1 MADGN
6 SVGVLNDEDT
16 ASRLSEGVSSLIPA
30 EPASASASTT
40 SKAGK
45 RPMKL
50 RNKVYFQLLEA
61 TNALQREEAGKSD
74 GGAKPVKLSSAQ
86 VARLAQI
93 ALETQPEDAKAV
105 EASRAQLGEFVPLV
119 GRCVE
124 SRFVQ
129 YISQIQSILRQTLW
143 RVCGTNKGIPGSFLT
158 HIERLAAT
166 HLQHRLAIR
175 RGRIAPRIALR
186 HDGEGGS
193 HGSNRANGANRTNR
207 TDRPN
212 RSNVSN
218 RTHISN
224 GPNRTHR
231 SNRSNRSCGSHG
243 SCGIDGSRGG
253 GGRDRGGSHPVGG
266 SMQGIEV

>member
-105 EASRAQLGEFVPLV
+105 EASRALLGEFVPLG

-193 HGSNRANGANRTNR
+193 HRSKRPNGANRT
-207 TDRPN
+207 N

-231 SNRSNRSCGSHG
+231 SNGSHGPCG

-253 GGRDRGGSHPVGG
+253 WGRDRGGSHPVGG

>member
-30 EPASASASTT
+30 EPASSSASASTA

-158 HIERLAAT
+158 RIERLAAT

-193 HGSNRANGANRTNR
+193 HRSNRANRANR

-212 RSNVSN
+212 GSHGSN
-218 RTHISN
+218 RTHISC
-224 GPNRTHR
+224 GPNRTHG
-231 SNRSNRSCGSHG
+231 SCGC
-243 SCGIDGSRGG
+243 CGIDGSRGG
-253 GGRDRGGSHPVGG
+253 WGRDRGGSHPVRG